1 MMLELM
7 ICTCQT
13 SRFSY
18 LLALTVLYNVIES
31 LYHAFFFIG
40 LLAHIFAF
48 ISYLPF
54 IISLARMAWRDS
66 ENRRLIFYRASIRL
80 WMLALAIDVWVL
92 INLEAD
98 IDEQCEI
105 VGFMPNGSQLAKAFG
120 VTKIAKQTLL
130 QLCRYRTWMATMV
143 NMSQYHI

>member
-18 LLALTVLYNVIES
+18 LLALTVLYHVIES
-31 LYHAFFFIG
+31 LYSALFFLG
-40 LLAHIFAF
+40 LVAHLFVF

-54 IISLARMAWRDS
+54 IVSLMRMAWRDT
-66 ENRRLIFYRASIRL
+66 ENRRLIFYRNSVRL
-80 WMLALAIDVWVL
+80 WMLAFAIDIWVL
-92 INLEAD
+92 INLDAD

-105 VGFMPNGSQLAKAFG
+105 IGFMPNG
-120 VTKIAKQTLL
+120 
-130 QLCRYRTWMATMV
+130 
-143 NMSQYHI
+143 N

>member
-40 LLAHIFAF
+40 LLAHVFAF

-66 ENRRLIFYRASIRL
+66 ENRRLIFYRACIRL

-105 VGFMPNGSQLAKAFG
+105 IGFMPNG
-120 VTKIAKQTLL
+120 
-130 QLCRYRTWMATMV
+130 
-143 NMSQYHI
+143 N